1 MSDRRGNRVLETSS
15 PRVKLN
21 RAEGGTRNDT
31 SANRARFST
40 LSLCRI
46 FWPTLDETGVIGLL
60 LSSRLLLL
68 KRNTRGSVYI
78 YIGIHKG
85 GGLTR

>member
-46 FWPTLDETGVIGLL
+46 FWPTLDETVVLSDYFLHGSCFLSVI
-60 LSSRLLLL
+60 RVD
-68 KRNTRGSVYI
+68 RCI
-78 YIGIHKG
+78 YILVSI
-85 GGLTR
+85 REEA

>member
-40 LSLCRI
+40 LSLSRI

-60 LSSRLLLL
+60 SSRPLLL